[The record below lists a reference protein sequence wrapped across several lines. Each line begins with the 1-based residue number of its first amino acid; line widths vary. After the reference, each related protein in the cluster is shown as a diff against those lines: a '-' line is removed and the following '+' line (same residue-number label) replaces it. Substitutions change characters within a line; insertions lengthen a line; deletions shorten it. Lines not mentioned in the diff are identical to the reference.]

1 MATAPDTSTLTS
13 SAQVFAAY
21 TLPQVR
27 AIHKSLHAQ
36 VDEKSA
42 RLRTQVG
49 NSYRELLG
57 TADAIVRM
65 RDDMLAAQDVL
76 ARMGGMCG
84 RTVVG
89 AKVAGLAKFRS
100 SSSPSSSSSDFAA
113 EDDNDYNHQNDLRLS
128 RVARVQLLNACGLA
142 VGRLLKGGAEGR
154 GDRLVL
160 AAKVL
165 VLKRLLVSSFGAVD
179 NLHEETRIAVEG
191 ARKSMNSLRR
201 RLLRAVEKV
210 LEKVSDEVDRNDI
223 LKALTAYSLASSSG
237 AKDVLR
243 HFLSVRAEA
252 MVYEFD
258 FEEHEKERDAD
269 NVLKGLDLYTRT
281 LLDVQAL
288 VPNKLSGALSR
299 LKKQHLLADESL
311 QGLEGLRLDI
321 YERWCGDEIQYFTP
335 FIRHDDLDGTQA
347 REMLTGWAKK
357 GGETLLQGLRR
368 TLEHVSEFKTI
379 VSLRTSVLQH
389 WINDGGKARGFDPS
403 TMLNGLREA
412 IDERLLQILETRVA
426 KLKLVGSEVTATIE
440 AWQPGTSDQHRSLWS
455 EEMVDMDVSGGA
467 NQITH
472 EIISRLY
479 GRNDAVAR
487 VVTSYESW
495 RHLISSVGDL
505 IDQLKRQR
513 WDDDVE
519 EIEDEDVIAE
529 RQKLLSK
536 DDPELLQKKLDE
548 TIKGAF
554 DDLDKQMASAWKSSL
569 DSTDNG
575 HIAMYIL
582 RILRDIRGR
591 LPYLEGIK
599 SFGLESVPSLHE
611 KLAIHVSTPPLEE
624 FASSA
629 LTRRR
634 VAGRALW
641 EGEPAL
647 PTQPSTGTFKLLR
660 DLIMSMGDAG
670 LDLWTPAAVKTL
682 KQSFGK
688 QLVEVWRKE
697 LNSETMGEKETD
709 GTSENVSEEP
719 STPEESNSAEASEE
733 PPQSEKTVQGK
744 SEKSKDI
751 YIQWLYDIHLFQQCL
766 GAEVS
771 SEESFRAFVA
781 ETFEKTG
788 LEDGAKD
795 KLAKASQEYWKRTS
809 LLFGLLA

>member
-1 MATAPDTSTLTS
+1 MATPDTSTLTS
-13 SAQVFAAY
+13 SAQVFTAH

-36 VDEKSA
+36 IDEKSA

-76 ARMGGMCG
+76 ARMGGQCG

-89 AKVAGLAKFRS
+89 AKVAGLARFRS
-100 SSSPSSSSSDFAA
+100 TASAT
-113 EDDNDYNHQNDLRLS
+113 EDDDSPDDDLRMS
-128 RVARVQLLNACGLA
+128 RAARVQLLNACGLA

-165 VLKRLLVSSFGAVD
+165 VLKRLLVSSFGSVD
-179 NLHEETRIAVEG
+179 ILHEETWVAIEG
-191 ARKSMNSLRR
+191 ARKSLNSLRR
-201 RLLRAVEKV
+201 RLLRAIEKV
-210 LEKVSDEVDRNDI
+210 LEKVGDEVDRNDI

-252 MVYEFD
+252 ITYEFD
-258 FEEHEKERDAD
+258 LEEHEKERDAE
-269 NVLKGLDLYTRT
+269 NVLKGLDLYTKT

-288 VPNKLSGALSR
+288 VPNKLSDALSR

-311 QGLEGLRLDI
+311 LGLEGLRLDI
-321 YERWCGDEIQYFTP
+321 YERWCGEEIQYFTP
-335 FIRHDDLDGTQA
+335 FIRHDDLDGKQA
-347 REMLTGWAKK
+347 KEMLTSWAKK

-368 TLEHVSEFKTI
+368 TIEHVSEFKTI

-403 TMLNGLREA
+403 IMLNGLREA

-426 KLKLVGSEVTATIE
+426 KLKLVGSEVTATLE
-440 AWQPGTSDQHRSLWS
+440 AWQPGTSDQHRSLWN

-467 NQITH
+467 NHITH

-554 DDLDKQMASAWKSSL
+554 DDLDKQMASAWKSSS

-575 HIAMYIL
+575 HIAMYLL
-582 RILRDIRGR
+582 RVLRDIRGR
-591 LPYLEGIK
+591 LPNLEGVK
-599 SFGLESVPSLHE
+599 SFGLQNVPSLHE

-660 DLIMSMGDAG
+660 DLVMSMGDAG
-670 LDLWTPAAVKTL
+670 LDLWTPAAVRTL

-697 LNSETMGEKETD
+697 LSSETVGEKEVD
-709 GTSENVSEEP
+709 ETSEKVTEEEP
-719 STPEESNSAEASEE
+719 SMQEESSSAEASED
-733 PPQSEKTVQGK
+733 PPQSEKTIQGK

-751 YIQWLYDIHLFQQCL
+751 FIQWLYDIHLFQQCL

-771 SEESFRAFVA
+771 SEEGFRTFVTEA
-781 ETFEKTG
+781 FEKTG
-788 LEDGAKD
+788 LKDGANER
-795 KLAKASQEYWKRTS
+795 LAKASQEYWKRTS

>member
-1 MATAPDTSTLTS
+1 MAAPDTSTLTS
-13 SAQVFAAY
+13 SAQVFAAH

-36 VDEKSA
+36 MDEKSA

-49 NSYRELLG
+49 SSYRELLG

-89 AKVAGLAKFRS
+89 AKVAGLAKFS
-100 SSSPSSSSSDFAA
+100 SVADDDSDK
-113 EDDNDYNHQNDLRLS
+113 DLRLS

-165 VLKRLLVSSFGAVD
+165 ILKRLLVSSFGNVD
-179 NLHEETRIAVEG
+179 TLHEEIRVAVEG
-191 ARKSMNSLRR
+191 ARKSLNSLRR

-210 LEKVSDEVDRNDI
+210 LEKVGDVVDRNDI
-223 LKALTAYSLASSSG
+223 LKALTAYSLTSSSG
-237 AKDVLR
+237 ARDVLR

-252 MVYEFD
+252 ITYEFD
-258 FEEHEKERDAD
+258 LEEHEKDRDAD

-288 VPNKLSGALSR
+288 VPNKLSDALSR
-299 LKKQHLLADESL
+299 LKKQHLLADKSL
-311 QGLEGLRLDI
+311 QELEGLRLDI

-335 FIRHDDLDGTQA
+335 FIRHDDLDGKQA
-347 REMLTGWAKK
+347 KEMLTSWAKK
-357 GGETLLQGLRR
+357 GGEILLQGLRR

-379 VSLRTSVLQH
+379 VNLRTSVLQH

-403 TMLNGLREA
+403 VMLNGLREA
-412 IDERLLQILETRVA
+412 IDERLLQILEIRVA
-426 KLKLVGSEVTATIE
+426 KLKLVGSEVTATLE
-440 AWQPGTSDQHRSLWS
+440 AWQPGISDQHRSLWS
-455 EEMVDMDVSGGA
+455 EEMLDMDVSGGA

-472 EIISRLY
+472 EITSRLY

-495 RHLISSVGDL
+495 RHLIGSVGDL

-548 TIKGAF
+548 TIQEAF
-554 DDLDKQMASAWKSSL
+554 NDLDKQMAGAWKSSL

-582 RILRDIRGR
+582 RILRDIRAR
-591 LPYLEGIK
+591 LPNLEGVK
-599 SFGLESVPSLHE
+599 SFGLESIPSLYE
-611 KLAIHVSTPPLEE
+611 KLVIHVSTPPLEE

-660 DLIMSMGDAG
+660 DLVMSMGDAG
-670 LDLWTPAAVKTL
+670 LDLWTPAAVKIL
-682 KQSFGK
+682 KHSFGK

-697 LNSETMGEKETD
+697 LGSEAEGEQETGKSEEVSGEK
-709 GTSENVSEEP
+709 P
-719 STPEESNSAEASEE
+719 STPEESSTTEASEDSL
-733 PPQSEKTVQGK
+733 QSEKTIQPK

-751 YIQWLYDIHLFQQCL
+751 FIQWLYDIHLLQQYL
-766 GAEVS
+766 GTEVS
-771 SEESFRAFVA
+771 SEEFFGAFVEEA
-781 ETFEKTG
+781 FKKTG
-788 LEDGAKD
+788 LENGAKD
-795 KLAKASQEYWKRTS
+795 RLAKASQEYWKRTS

>member
-1 MATAPDTSTLTS
+1 MAAPDTSKLTS
-13 SAQVFAAY
+13 SAEVFAAH
-21 TLPQVR
+21 TLPQIR
-27 AIHKSLHAQ
+27 AVHKSLHAQ
-36 VDEKSA
+36 MDEKSA

-65 RDDMLAAQDVL
+65 RADMLAAQDVL
-76 ARMGGMCG
+76 ARMGGACG
-84 RTVVG
+84 RAVVG
-89 AKVAGLAKFRS
+89 AKVASLAGFRAS
-100 SSSPSSSSSDFAA
+100 A
-113 EDDNDYNHQNDLRLS
+113 DDADADPRLA
-128 RVARVQLLNACGLA
+128 RVARARLLSACALA
-142 VGRLLKGGAEGR
+142 AGRLLRSGGPAEGR

-165 VLKRLLVSSFGAVD
+165 VLKRLLVSSFGPVD
-179 NLHEETRIAVEG
+179 ALDGEVRAAVEG
-191 ARKSMNSLRR
+191 ARKSLNSLRR
-201 RLLRAVEKV
+201 RLLRAVEKT
-210 LEKVSDEVDRNDI
+210 LEKVGEEADRNDI

-252 MVYEFD
+252 MTYEFD
-258 FEEHEKERDAD
+258 IEEHEKERDAE
-269 NVLKGLDLYTRT
+269 NVLKGLDLYTKT
-281 LLDVQAL
+281 LLDVQAI
-288 VPNKLSGALSR
+288 VPSKLSDALSQ

-321 YERWCGDEIQYFTP
+321 YEKWCGDEIQYFTP
-335 FIRHDDLDGTQA
+335 FIRHDDLDGKQA
-347 REMLTGWAKK
+347 REMLSSWAQK

-368 TLEHVSEFKTI
+368 TLEHISEFKTI
-379 VSLRTSVLQH
+379 VGLRTSVLQR
-389 WINDGGKARGFDPS
+389 WINDGGKAKGFDPS
-403 TMLNGLREA
+403 TMLNGLRDA

-426 KLKLVGSEVTATIE
+426 KLKLVGSEVAATVE
-440 AWQPGTSDQHRSLWS
+440 AWQPGTSDQHRGLWN
-455 EEMVDMDVSGGA
+455 EEIVDMEASGGA

-495 RHLISSVGDL
+495 HHLIGSVGDL

-513 WDDDVE
+513 WDDGVE

-536 DDPELLQKKLDE
+536 DDPEVLQKKLDE
-548 TIKGAF
+548 TTQEAF
-554 DDLDKQMASAWKSSL
+554 DDLDRHVTSTWKAAS

-575 HIAMYIL
+575 HISMYIL
-582 RILRDIRGR
+582 RVLRDIRSR
-591 LPYLEGIK
+591 LPNLNGVK

-611 KLAIHVSTPPLEE
+611 KLAIHVSTRPLED

-634 VAGRALW
+634 VVGRALW

-647 PTQPSTGTFKLLR
+647 PTQPSTGAFKLLR
-660 DLIMSMGDAG
+660 DLVMSMGDAG

-697 LNSETMGEKETD
+697 LISEAVDDQHTNGDGEK
-709 GTSENVSEEP
+709 TSEEKP
-719 STPEESNSAEASEE
+719 STPENGSAAEASNGT
-733 PPQSEKTVQGK
+733 PPVEHTTQSK
-744 SEKSKDI
+744 SEKDKDI
-751 YIQWLYDIHLFQQCL
+751 FIQWLYDIYLLQQCL
-766 GAEVS
+766 GDEVS
-771 SEESFRAFVA
+771 SEESFVAFVEGA
-781 ETFEKTG
+781 FEKTG
-788 LEDGAKD
+788 LENGAKD
-795 KLAKASQEYWKRTS
+795 RLAKASQEYWKRTS
-809 LLFGLLA
+809 LLFELLA

>member
-1 MATAPDTSTLTS
+1 MATPDTSSLTS
-13 SAQVFAAY
+13 AADVFQAH

-27 AIHKSLHAQ
+27 AIHKSLHVQA
-36 VDEKSA
+36 DEKSA

-65 RDDMLAAQDVL
+65 RADMLAAQDVL
-76 ARMGGMCG
+76 ARMGGTCG
-84 RTVVG
+84 RAAVG
-89 AKVAGLAKFRS
+89 GKVSGLARFR
-100 SSSPSSSSSDFAA
+100 PAA
-113 EDDNDYNHQNDLRLS
+113 DDTDGSRSRAARARL
-128 RVARVQLLNACGLA
+128 LGACGLA

-165 VLKRLLVSSFGAVD
+165 VLKRLLVSSFGAGENNV
-179 NLHEETRIAVEG
+179 HEDIRVAVEG
-191 ARKSMNSLRR
+191 ARKSLNSLRR

-210 LEKVSDEVDRNDI
+210 LEKVGEGVDRNDI

-243 HFLSVRAEA
+243 HFLTVRAEA
-252 MVYEFD
+252 MTYEFD
-258 FEEHEKERDAD
+258 LEEHEKEKDAE

-288 VPNKLSGALSR
+288 VPHKLSDALSR
-299 LKKQHLLADESL
+299 LKQQHLLADKSL

-335 FIRHDDLDGTQA
+335 FIRHDDLDGQQA
-347 REMLTGWAKK
+347 REMLTSWAKK

-379 VSLRTSVLQH
+379 INLRTSVLQH

-403 TMLNGLREA
+403 IMLNGLREA

-426 KLKLVGSEVTATIE
+426 KLKLVGSEVAATIE
-440 AWQPGTSDQHRSLWS
+440 AWQPGTSDQHRSLWN
-455 EEMVDMDVSGGA
+455 EEILDMDVSGDA
-467 NQITH
+467 NQLTH
-472 EIISRLY
+472 EIVSRLY

-495 RHLISSVGDL
+495 RQLISSVGEL

-536 DDPELLQKKLDE
+536 DDPELLQNKLNA
-548 TIKGAF
+548 TIEEALNS
-554 DDLDKQMASAWKSSL
+554 LDKHIVSAWKSSS

-575 HIAMYIL
+575 YIAMYIL
-582 RILRDIRGR
+582 RILRDIRGK
-591 LPYLEGIK
+591 LPNLDGVK

-611 KLAIHVSTPPLEE
+611 KLATHVSTPPLEE

-641 EGEPAL
+641 ESEPAL
-647 PTQPSTGTFKLLR
+647 PTQPSTGTFKLVR
-660 DLIMSMGDAG
+660 DLVMSMGDAG
-670 LDLWTPAAVKTL
+670 LDLWTPAAVRTL
-682 KQSFGK
+682 KRSFGK

-697 LNSETMGEKETD
+697 YISEAASEQEINETTEK
-709 GTSENVSEEP
+709 TSEEKPLTEEENG
-719 STPEESNSAEASEE
+719 TAEASEDLPE
-733 PPQSEKTVQGK
+733 NGKNVPRK

-751 YIQWLYDIHLFQQCL
+751 FIQWFYDIHLLQQCL

-771 SEESFRAFVA
+771 SEESFKAFVEEA
-781 ETFEKTG
+781 FEKTG
-788 LEDGAKD
+788 LESGAKD
-795 KLAKASQEYWKRTS
+795 RLAKASQEYWKRTS

>member
-1 MATAPDTSTLTS
+1 MATPDTSTLTS
-13 SAQVFAAY
+13 SAAVFEAH

-27 AIHKSLHAQ
+27 AIHKSLLAQ
-36 VDEKSA
+36 ADEKSA

-65 RDDMLAAQDVL
+65 RADMLQAQDVL

-89 AKVAGLAKFRS
+89 AKVAGLAKFR
-100 SSSPSSSSSDFAA
+100 AVA
-113 EDDNDYNHQNDLRLS
+113 DDDTDSGKS
-128 RVARVQLLNACGLA
+128 RVARVQLLSACGLA
-142 VGRLLKGGAEGR
+142 VGRLLKGGVEGR

-179 NLHEETRIAVEG
+179 TLHEEIRVAVEG
-191 ARKSMNSLRR
+191 ARKSLNSLRR

-210 LEKVSDEVDRNDI
+210 LEKVGDGVDRNDI

-252 MVYEFD
+252 MTYEFD
-258 FEEHEKERDAD
+258 PEEHEKDKDAD

-288 VPNKLSGALSR
+288 VPNKLSDALSR

-321 YERWCGDEIQYFTP
+321 YDRWCGEEIQYFTP
-335 FIRHDDLDGTQA
+335 FIRHDDLDGQQA
-347 REMLTGWAKK
+347 REMLTSWAKK
-357 GGETLLQGLRR
+357 GGEILLQGLRR

-379 VSLRTSVLQH
+379 ITLRTSVLQH

-403 TMLNGLREA
+403 IMLNGLREA
-412 IDERLLQILETRVA
+412 IDERLLQILETRVS
-426 KLKLVGSEVTATIE
+426 KLKLVGSEVTATLE
-440 AWQPGTSDQHRSLWS
+440 AWQPGMSDQHRSLWN
-455 EEMVDMDVSGGA
+455 EEMVDMDISSGA

-472 EIISRLY
+472 EITSRLY

-495 RHLISSVGDL
+495 RHLISNVGDL

-548 TIKGAF
+548 TIEGALNG
-554 DDLDKQMASAWKSSL
+554 LDKQIAIAWKSSL

-575 HIAMYIL
+575 YIAMYVL
-582 RILRDIRGR
+582 RVLRDIRGK
-591 LPYLEGIK
+591 LPNLDGVK

-611 KLAIHVSTPPLEE
+611 NLATHVSTPPLEA

-647 PTQPSTGTFKLLR
+647 PTQPSTGTFKLVR
-660 DLIMSMGDAG
+660 DLVMSMGDAG
-670 LDLWTPAAVKTL
+670 LDLWTPMAVRTL
-682 KQSFGK
+682 KRSFGK

-697 LNSETMGEKETD
+697 FVSEAANAQEIKTTEK
-709 GTSENVSEEP
+709 VSEEKP
-719 STPEESNSAEASEE
+719 SPEEESSAVEASEDLAE
-733 PPQSEKTVQGK
+733 SGKTVPGK

-751 YIQWLYDIHLFQQCL
+751 FIQWLYDIHLLQQCL
-766 GAEVS
+766 GTEVS
-771 SEESFRAFVA
+771 SEEFFMAFV
-781 ETFEKTG
+781 EESFEKTG
-788 LEDGAKD
+788 LENGAKD
-795 KLAKASQEYWKRTS
+795 RLAKASQEYWKRTS